1 MAQKPEIFAAL
12 PTVYAVAD
20 KYIIIVPVNEPCLM
34 WVGIGENEY
43 YDDSNGILRSGRLT
57 HKMTVPMAELD
68 AARSYTVR
76 WRKMIERKPYRS
88 EVGEIEE
95 YTSAFRPIDPD
106 KERINIYNIADAH
119 NRVEGPINAG
129 KYFERTGE
137 ELDLLLL
144 NGDIPSPVNPPS
156 GCRFRTRCP
165 YATDRCRQEAP
176 ELLCVSGE
184 HKVACTRLSEI
195 G

>member
-144 NGDIPSPVNPPS
+144 NGDIPNHS
-156 GCRFRTRCP
+156 GDVAYF
-165 YATDRCRQEAP
+165 EAI
-176 ELLCVSGE
+176 
-184 HKVACTRLSEI
+184 HRIARRYRR
-195 G
+195 